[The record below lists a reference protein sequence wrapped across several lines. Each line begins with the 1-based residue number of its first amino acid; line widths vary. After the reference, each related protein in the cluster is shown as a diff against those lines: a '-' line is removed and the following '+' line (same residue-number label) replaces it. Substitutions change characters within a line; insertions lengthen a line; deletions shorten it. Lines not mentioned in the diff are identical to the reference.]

1 MILIGNKID
10 LQEKRRITVEE
21 GKKLAREMKAE
32 FLETSAKLNNV
43 NIINLFFFKVIIL
56 NKFES

>member
-1 MILIGNKID
+1 VILIGNKID

-21 GKKLAREMKAE
+21 GKKLARDMKAE

-43 NIINLFFFKVIIL
+43 SFLF
-56 NKFES
+56 

>member
-21 GKKLAREMKAE
+21 GKKLARDMKAE

-43 NIINLFFFKVIIL
+43 SCFIFNFSFKLIL
-56 NKFES
+56 MN

>member
-43 NIINLFFFKVIIL
+43 NIIIIL
-56 NKFES
+56 NYYIE